1 MTYRNIIDSF
11 NKHFRDN
18 FWLYLLSIL
27 FLCTGTIL
35 GIYSVKYMS
44 EGDKSSLVN
53 YITSISNSTTLES
66 TNNKAILLE
75 AFKSNIPIII
85 GYWFLGLT
93 IVGLPVILILNI
105 FKGFS
110 IGFTFSFFIYGLK
123 DKGIILAIL
132 GVLPQ
137 NIIYI
142 PCIILASVISMQ
154 FSLNIL
160 KDKLNKGYKGS
171 RDGSIVNYSFAFI
184 CFLLLMSVGFMF
196 EAFLTPS
203 LIKFALKSV
212 GA

>member
-1 MTYRNIIDSF
+1 MTFRNIIDSF

-27 FLCTGTIL
+27 FLCTGAIL

-75 AFKSNIPIII
+75 AFKSNIPLMI

-123 DKGIILAIL
+123 DKGILLAIL

-160 KDKLNKGYKGS
+160 KDKLNKNYKGA
-171 RDGSIVNYSFAFI
+171 RDSSILNYSFAFV
-184 CFLLLMSVGFMF
+184 CFLLLMSIGFMF

-203 LIKFALKSV
+203 LIKFALKTV